1 MTLMHPP
8 HLDHDHII
16 PRLGYR
22 NFVSV
27 TNEVE
32 GAKVIVSV
40 TFRDILHCHF
50 RIALFTP

>member
-8 HLDHDHII
+8 HLYHDHII

-22 NFVSV
+22 NFVFV

-32 GAKVIVSV
+32 GAKV
-40 TFRDILHCHF
+40 LYN
-50 RIALFTP
+50 LE